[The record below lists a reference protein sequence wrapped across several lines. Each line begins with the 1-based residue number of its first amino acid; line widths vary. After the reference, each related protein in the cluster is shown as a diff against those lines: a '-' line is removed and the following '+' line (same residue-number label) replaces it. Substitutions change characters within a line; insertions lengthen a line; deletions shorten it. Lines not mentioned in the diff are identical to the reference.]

1 MVPAIWETSTFEGKV
16 GPENRAMMWT
26 FRDKGDRDVCLV
38 PEITG
43 IVQELWRDEWSKAT
57 ARANL
62 FYEARCYRY
71 ERPQRGRYREFTQFG
86 IEMLGE
92 RDAGRAKDLLR
103 LCLDRLGVDYD
114 FDDSARRGLSYYLGD
129 GFEARVES
137 LGAQKQVAGGGAY
150 AEGVGWAVGVDRL
163 MLAMD

>member
-1 MVPAIWETSTFEGKV
+1 
-16 GPENRAMMWT
+16 MMWT

-43 IVQELWRDEWSKAT
+43 IVQELWRDEWSRSA
-57 ARANL
+57 ARANV

-92 RDAGRAKDLLR
+92 RDCGRAKDLLR
-103 LCLDRLGVDYD
+103 LCLDRLGVDYA
-114 FDDSARRGLSYYLGD
+114 FDDGARRGLSYYVGD

-163 MLAMD
+163 MLAME

>member
-1 MVPAIWETSTFEGKV
+1 MIPAIWETGTFADKV

-43 IVQELWRDEWSKAT
+43 IVQETWREEWSRT
-57 ARANL
+57 AKRMDV

-71 ERPQRGRYREFTQFG
+71 ERPQKGRYREFTQFG

-92 RDAGRAKDLLR
+92 SDPARAKELLR
-103 LCLDRLGVDYD
+103 ICLDRLGVRYEMDE
-114 FDDSARRGLSYYLGD
+114 SARRGLSYYVGE

-137 LGAQKQVAGGGAY
+137 LGAQKQVAGGGTY

-163 MLAMD
+163 MLAME